1 MIREYYDYPP
11 EWTNFTGECECN
23 MPQNGHLVDIIKAIR
38 NRCNTILVLTKMEN
52 VSEQVLNIDILPCL
66 HTLLEDLHEDSQ
78 KLIDDHCIE

>member
-1 MIREYYDYPP
+1 MIREYFDYPP
-11 EWTNFTGECECN
+11 EWKSFTGECECN
-23 MPQNGHLVDIIKAIR
+23 MPQNDMVDIIKAIR

-52 VSEQVLNIDILPCL
+52 VSELVLNIDILPCL